1 MNSEPIDFL
10 DFGTSKGGSI
20 KFACK
25 HFGGRRGV
33 GIDISPQKLA
43 LARND
48 GYECIQADV
57 TCLPFHDKS
66 VRFVTMSHILE
77 HLSSLAAVEA
87 AIREGARVAR
97 DFLFIRGP
105 YFDADA
111 ELEAQGLRFYWSFW
125 TGHKCHLKSW
135 ELSSF
140 LRRTGLDDHVML
152 VREPI
157 YDSSHPAI
165 HPLASPRDQHAYDP
179 AVHPSKPFV
188 ELKRRAFREI
198 VCFVQLRPLPNWS
211 EILMARPEYIP
222 LDRLVESR

>member
-10 DFGTSKGGSI
+10 DFGTSKGACI
-20 KFACK
+20 EFARK

-43 LARND
+43 LARNV

-57 TCLPFHDKS
+57 TCLPFRDKS
-66 VRFVTMSHILE
+66 VRFVTMSDILE
-77 HLSSLAAVEA
+77 HLSSLAVVEA
-87 AIREGARVAR
+87 AMRAGASVAR
-97 DFLFIRGP
+97 DFLFIQGP

-125 TGHKCHLKSW
+125 RGHKCHLKTW
-135 ELSSF
+135 ELSDI
-140 LRRTGLDDHVML
+140 LRRIGLDDHVML

-211 EILMARPEYIP
+211 EILMARREYIP